1 MTMTMAVTESTP
13 GVGRPRTFAS
23 PDELEQAVD
32 AYFDSRTKDS
42 PPTMAGLAMA
52 CGVSRQTL
60 INYANDGRDRR
71 YLDAITRARHRIEE
85 SLETGLYTKQAVAGF
100 IFSLKNNFGWKD
112 VQEIEHTHQV
122 VLFNPEPPAELTF
135 APAQQLPG
143 RNPLESLAITP
154 RSHTGDSVNLQ
165 VIDST
170 RVDDGL

>member
-1 MTMTMAVTESTP
+1 MTMAVAESTP
-13 GVGRPRTFAS
+13 NLGGRPRSFAS
-23 PDELEQAVD
+23 PEQLEQAVD
-32 AYFDSRTKDS
+32 AYFDSRTKDA

-52 CGVSRQTL
+52 CGVNRQTL
-60 INYANDGRDRR
+60 LNYANDVRDPR
-71 YLDAITRARHRIEE
+71 YLGAINRARQRIEE

-135 APAQQLPG
+135 APAQRLPE
-143 RNPLESLAITP
+143 RNTSESLANTP
-154 RSHTGDSVNLQ
+154 RSHTGDYVNLQ

-170 RVDDGL
+170 VISHD